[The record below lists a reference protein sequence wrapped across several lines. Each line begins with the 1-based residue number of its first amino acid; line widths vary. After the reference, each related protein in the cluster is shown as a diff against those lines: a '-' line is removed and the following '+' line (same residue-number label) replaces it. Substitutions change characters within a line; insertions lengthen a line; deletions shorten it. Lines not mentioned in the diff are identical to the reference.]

1 MQYLASLEH
10 VLGNLRALGARR
22 LTILG
27 IVCTLVFTLVGG
39 GSYLLTRSNL
49 ETIYAG
55 LGPQDVARIGKAL
68 SDAGIAYEV
77 GLDGSRVMVPRGS
90 GPRARALL
98 AERGLPG
105 GSTSGY
111 ELFDKIGP
119 MGLTSFM
126 QDMTRVR
133 ALEGEIARTVQGMR
147 GVKSARVHIVL
158 PEPQTLRR
166 SPQSASASVV
176 IKTETVNDSSAVPAI
191 RHLVSAAVPGLT
203 IGNVRVLSVD
213 GAVLA
218 AEGDEGMDSPVKLIE
233 LQRVVGKGLQNNIRQ
248 ALAPFLGI
256 GNFEVSVAVR
266 LNVDNRVTKEVT
278 YDPEGRVE
286 RSTRVVR
293 ETSNSQNGKGAQ
305 SVTVE
310 QPIPTESKSDST
322 DQSKRA
328 LQKRDETTSYEIG
341 SRSTATTSA
350 GYRIE
355 NVTAAVVLN
364 RKRLMSMLGTGATG
378 DALLKQIAEVEQ
390 VVAAAAGIDTKRGD
404 RVTVAALEF
413 TTDTAVAETASST
426 SLMDSLLGHVDT
438 MIKALVLLGV
448 TFALI
453 LFGLKPL
460 TRTIATSLENAPPMP
475 ASIAAPTATAA
486 LGSSSAPPG
495 LTAGGSLGGSGAS
508 ALQSGTDAVPRRGD
522 QSRDR
527 LERMV
532 EADQEQ
538 AVAVLRQWVRQ
549 GQEQ

>member
-1 MQYLASLEH
+1 ME
-10 VLGNLRALGARR
+10 
-22 LTILG
+22 
-27 IVCTLVFTLVGG
+27 
-39 GSYLLTRSNL
+39 
-49 ETIYAG
+49 
-55 LGPQDVARIGKAL
+55 
-68 SDAGIAYEV
+68 
-77 GLDGSRVMVPRGS
+77 
-90 GPRARALL
+90 
-98 AERGLPG
+98 
-105 GSTSGY
+105 
-111 ELFDKIGP
+111 
-119 MGLTSFM
+119 
-126 QDMTRVR
+126 
-133 ALEGEIARTVQGMR
+133 
-147 GVKSARVHIVL
+147 
-158 PEPQTLRR
+158 
-166 SPQSASASVV
+166 
-176 IKTETVNDSSAVPAI
+176 
-191 RHLVSAAVPGLT
+191 
-203 IGNVRVLSVD
+203 
-213 GAVLA
+213 
-218 AEGDEGMDSPVKLIE
+218 SPVKLIE

-248 ALAPFLGI
+248 ALAPFLGV

-310 QPIPTESKSDST
+310 QPIPTESKADST

-364 RKRLMSMLGTGATG
+364 RKRLMSILGAGAPG

-404 RVTVAALEF
+404 RITVAALEF
-413 TTDTAVAETASST
+413 ASDTAVAEAATGPG
-426 SLMDSLLGHVDT
+426 LVESLLGHVDT

-460 TRTIATSLENAPPMP
+460 TRTIATSLENSPPMP
-475 ASIAAPTATAA
+475 ASLAAPPATAA
-486 LGSSSAPPG
+486 LGSSAAPPG
-495 LTAGGSLGGSGAS
+495 LTAGGAGAS
-508 ALQSGTDAVPRRGD
+508 ALPAGPDAVPRRGD

-527 LERMV
+527 LQRMV

>member
-27 IVCTLVFTLVGG
+27 VVCTLVFTLVGG

-55 LGPQDVARIGKAL
+55 LAPQDVARIGKAL

-77 GLDGSRVMVPRGS
+77 GLDGTRVMVPRGS
-90 GPRARALL
+90 GPQARALL

-176 IKTETVNDSSAVPAI
+176 IKTETVNDASAVPAI

-218 AEGDEGMDSPVKLIE
+218 AEGDEGLDSPVKLIE

-248 ALAPFLGI
+248 ALAPFLGV
-256 GNFEVSVAVR
+256 GHFEVSVAVR
-266 LNVDNRVTKEVT
+266 LNVDNRVTKEVS

-286 RSTRVVR
+286 RSTRVIR
-293 ETSNSQNGKGAQ
+293 ETSNAQNGKGAQ

-310 QPIPTESKSDST
+310 QPIPTESKSDSA

-364 RKRLMSMLGTGATG
+364 RKRLMAMLGAGAPG

-413 TTDTAVAETASST
+413 ATDTAVAEVAASGAG
-426 SLMDSLLGHVDT
+426 LVDSLLGHVDT

-475 ASIAAPTATAA
+475 ASIAAPVATPA

-495 LTAGGSLGGSGAS
+495 LTAGGAGAS
-508 ALQSGTDAVPRRGD
+508 ALPPGADAVLRRGD

-527 LERMV
+527 LQRMV